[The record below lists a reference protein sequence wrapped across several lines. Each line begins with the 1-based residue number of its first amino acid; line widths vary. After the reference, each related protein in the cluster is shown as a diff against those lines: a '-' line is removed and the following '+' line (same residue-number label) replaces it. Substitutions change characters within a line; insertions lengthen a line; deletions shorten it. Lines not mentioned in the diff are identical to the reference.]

1 MDAVVCPECGSDDE
15 TGWSEDT
22 AYDGLYLYE
31 DDFAPKQTSKSP
43 SWLKW
48 LIPLVIIITLSAFLA
63 ASVPWGIYLI
73 PVIILAAG
81 TAYYFMEISPKLQA
95 NQEEK
100 LFEALLT
107 RAQGD
112 YAMVEQT
119 DFDVVLQHNYLKTF
133 LTVNYRGNFVFG
145 IDDAPDKEAL
155 AGPLRKLRGVLIND
169 EEA

>member
-22 AYDGLYLYE
+22 AYDGLYLHE
-31 DDFAPKQTSKSP
+31 DDADFAPNQNSKTP
-43 SWLKW
+43 PWLKW

-63 ASVPWGIYLI
+63 ASVPWGIYLV

-81 TAYYFMEISPKLQA
+81 IAYYFMEISPKLQA

-100 LFEALLT
+100 LYEALLT

-112 YAMVEQT
+112 YSMVERWISYERRRDPDADEVQ
-119 DFDVVLQHNYLKTF
+119 LMQSAL
-133 LTVNYRGNFVFG
+133 YRWQRDN
-145 IDDAPDKEAL
+145 
-155 AGPLRKLRGVLIND
+155 R
-169 EEA
+169 